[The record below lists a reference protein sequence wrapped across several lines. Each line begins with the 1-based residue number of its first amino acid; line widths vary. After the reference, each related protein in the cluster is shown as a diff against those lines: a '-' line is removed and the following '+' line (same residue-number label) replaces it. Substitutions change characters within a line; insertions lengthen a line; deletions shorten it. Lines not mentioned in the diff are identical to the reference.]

1 MDKSRINEICK
12 FISNGAL
19 YSKIPVSIDEKI
31 ERLQKR
37 SAQLEKDIRDKSA
50 EKKRIDT
57 QIELLSY
64 SQLKAEIGNHSMTSD
79 DFAKYAKLV
88 RKMED
93 NSVTFDDIDSML
105 DSLTENNRKEE
116 ISNEKQIF

>member
-1 MDKSRINEICK
+1 
-12 FISNGAL
+12 L
-19 YSKIPVSIDEKI
+19 IPIDEKI
-31 ERLQKR
+31 ERLQKK
-37 SAQLEKDIRDKSA
+37 SAQLEKDIRDKTA

-93 NSVTFDDIDSML
+93 NSITFDDIDSML

>member
-1 MDKSRINEICK
+1 M
-12 FISNGAL
+12 
-19 YSKIPVSIDEKI
+19 IPI
-31 ERLQKR
+31 EQKLQRLQKK
-37 SAQLEKDIRDKSA
+37 SEQLEKDIKDKTA

-64 SQLKAEIGNHSMTSD
+64 SQLKAEISNHAMTSD
-79 DFAKYAKLV
+79 DFARYSKLIK
-88 RKMED
+88 KMEE

-116 ISNEKQIF
+116 VSDEKQIF